1 MDTKKSNQAD
11 LADIWWDK
19 FENWYETHPVTRV
32 LIVIDA
38 ILIAFIY
45 KYTFIYFIRK
55 LNTLF

>member
-19 FENWYETHPVTRV
+19 FENWNETHPVTRV

-45 KYTFIYFIRK
+45 LVLT
-55 LNTLF
+55 

>member
-1 MDTKKSNQAD
+1 MDIKIKMMDTKKSDQAN

-45 KYTFIYFIRK
+45 LVLT
-55 LNTLF
+55 

>member
-1 MDTKKSNQAD
+1 MDAKKSNQAD
-11 LADIWWDK
+11 LADIWWNK

-45 KYTFIYFIRK
+45 LVLT
-55 LNTLF
+55 